1 MSSLKMTFSLTSLI
15 FLIALGLVFAP
26 TAVMA
31 HDASQTGT
39 PASVGPHTHPVKV
52 AVDADSDATPPVL
65 AVPIH
70 RAHPTATIS
79 LKAGDTVMGTEVIV
93 TADDA
98 ATTDVSEN
106 VVTLVVQ
113 FDRPTVIGG
122 DGTATATATDLTTAL
137 LTATNFTFSIRDAK
151 GTLIT
156 NTFAGGTVDLTLGT
170 VVRSEP
176 TGGSMFLVPLTIP
189 AEAIPTGTAD
199 AADEK
204 FELKIRVNRGAGYSL
219 RKSLTSDDGLTD
231 IPVDGGES
239 QQSMVKTFTLVSE
252 LPTAPDTTKPTVTIT
267 APKAAETNGD
277 LVFTFAFSE
286 ELGNASN
293 DLQAGDI
300 DVMGGTVASVDQD
313 TTDAKKY
320 AVTVTPTDTPPDV
333 AISLR
338 ADSVADAAGNFIDL
352 TGTNDGKSTYDKV
365 HPTVVS
371 HTSAV
376 PTTTPTGHTGDF
388 LDFTFTFSEPI
399 DKSTITV
406 SAVDQGSSHNAHFNV
421 SYFFDAADTT
431 GDATNSYTITVKV
444 LDPQKVT
451 TIALKIGANSVEDM
465 AENGLA
471 ESYTASA
478 THTPPANKSPIF
490 VDETLEPIP
499 DDKQAASW
507 CEEQNRGNVR
517 LPKAT
522 DSEGQ
527 SLVYSLSPNERGHSL
542 PENPNPAPAS
552 GLYWVTIDTE
562 TRYIQGTAEY
572 ADRGTYTWTVTDPHG
587 ATDTMQITI
596 IVKQHQPPKPVKSLV
611 ASKVNSASESA
622 PTENRVILGF
632 DVPEDLT
639 DWPDCI
645 PPVTSYTVHID
656 VYNEVLGMFEDYGTD
671 TEYQLT
677 DTSRFTVDSTGKI
690 YSLALDELPKGIYK
704 FKITP
709 HNKSTLTHPT
719 SGFAMWNTTRGTH
732 VVVADVPAAPRDL
745 RAAVADGVYATV
757 NWVKVPDY
765 REGNYPYNT
774 TDDDGGAP
782 IYDDKVAATHADY
795 QDQMDKRNMY
805 YGPGVDGDFAGYI
818 LYQVNQTTNV
828 ETKYAL
834 LTEASATADKASY
847 ITNYD
852 HPTTRVGPL
861 TEGEYV
867 FRVTAVNVA
876 GESPRSESTPYAHI
890 RIVTSAAPVPPVGGL
905 PTAKVVPAEYNPATG
920 TTSFPSAGSL
930 APNDFAV
937 INANALPDIQRFF
950 AEGGTLSVLNTSGTS
965 KDIVISEIMWGLNL
979 AKAIGAGRK
988 EEQFIEL
995 YNTTATAIPLS
1006 TVTIVFDASV
1016 TVPTVPTGK
1025 VLLDQISNIV
1035 GGWVITDAP
1044 GQDGSIVAGGASL
1057 YSMYRTIKY
1066 DDVVKTHNASDA
1078 ADNRKKQLDSIK
1090 DGNALA
1096 SWAKSN
1102 VADTYGV
1109 NRIGSPGA
1117 RHFKAF
1123 VPLTASTVDRAQ
1135 VIINEIGNH
1144 SDDKYDWIELRN
1156 VSSGE
1161 VNLKKWELSQVTD
1174 DKKDT
1179 ALVSF
1184 PDNDNH
1190 KIPAGGILLIV
1201 NSDPYRDPDHPIAA
1215 GTRINTGNP
1224 EGTGTNSRYYV
1235 DSSLKLKNSGKTLLI
1250 LRNAN
1255 DKEGKPEALKDV
1267 VGTLGIADTAATL
1280 RTKMWP
1286 LAATGAPD
1294 GDVVKDADEDLRAG
1308 FVYVRNAGGG
1318 TGKHH
1323 INRVGYTGVGY
1334 KRAAAKSNQNGGTP
1348 GYDNGAV
1355 KVNESEL
1362 AADATVSISEIMYAK
1377 GNNLPQWIELYNS
1390 SMTQAVNLSEWKLKI
1405 EHHRDADVEEDVSIR
1420 VPSVTTNNFG
1430 GGIHIQPNQTVL
1442 IVSTTTGRVSRAA
1455 LGGVDFPATRVIN
1468 LWAQKDKLEVE
1479 ANVNRREYQ
1488 LLSET
1493 AFKITLMDKSGAA
1506 VDSAGNWD
1514 PKEGMA
1520 MWELP
1525 MAEDGRSSIIRR
1537 YDDAEPRRGT
1547 MAPPGDGTGAWV
1559 LASESSM
1566 DFAQFET
1573 FYGSEDDEGTPGY
1586 RGGGALPVSLS
1597 KFRPERLDDG
1607 SIQIVWITESEL
1619 NNAGF
1624 NILRSEKRD
1633 GEFKQINTSLI
1644 AGKGTT
1650 SERHTYEWKDT
1661 SAKPNVVY
1669 YYQIQDV
1676 SLDGKVQ
1683 TLRQSRLKGDVS
1695 PTGKATTTW
1704 GEIKALQ

>member
-1 MSSLKMTFSLTSLI
+1 M
-15 FLIALGLVFAP
+15 
-26 TAVMA
+26 
-31 HDASQTGT
+31 
-39 PASVGPHTHPVKV
+39 
-52 AVDADSDATPPVL
+52 
-65 AVPIH
+65 
-70 RAHPTATIS
+70 
-79 LKAGDTVMGTEVIV
+79 
-93 TADDA
+93 
-98 ATTDVSEN
+98 
-106 VVTLVVQ
+106 
-113 FDRPTVIGG
+113 
-122 DGTATATATDLTTAL
+122 
-137 LTATNFTFSIRDAK
+137 
-151 GTLIT
+151 
-156 NTFAGGTVDLTLGT
+156 
-170 VVRSEP
+170 
-176 TGGSMFLVPLTIP
+176 
-189 AEAIPTGTAD
+189 
-199 AADEK
+199 
-204 FELKIRVNRGAGYSL
+204 
-219 RKSLTSDDGLTD
+219 
-231 IPVDGGES
+231 
-239 QQSMVKTFTLVSE
+239 
-252 LPTAPDTTKPTVTIT
+252 
-267 APKAAETNGD
+267 
-277 LVFTFAFSE
+277 
-286 ELGNASN
+286 
-293 DLQAGDI
+293 
-300 DVMGGTVASVDQD
+300 
-313 TTDAKKY
+313 
-320 AVTVTPTDTPPDV
+320 
-333 AISLR
+333 
-338 ADSVADAAGNFIDL
+338 
-352 TGTNDGKSTYDKV
+352 
-365 HPTVVS
+365 
-371 HTSAV
+371 
-376 PTTTPTGHTGDF
+376 
-388 LDFTFTFSEPI
+388 
-399 DKSTITV
+399 
-406 SAVDQGSSHNAHFNV
+406 
-421 SYFFDAADTT
+421 
-431 GDATNSYTITVKV
+431 
-444 LDPQKVT
+444 
-451 TIALKIGANSVEDM
+451 
-465 AENGLA
+465 
-471 ESYTASA
+471 
-478 THTPPANKSPIF
+478 
-490 VDETLEPIP
+490 
-499 DDKQAASW
+499 
-507 CEEQNRGNVR
+507 
-517 LPKAT
+517 
-522 DSEGQ
+522 
-527 SLVYSLSPNERGHSL
+527 YSLSPNERGHSL

-587 ATDTMQITI
+587 ATDTMDITI
-596 IVKQHQPPKPVKSLV
+596 IVKQHQPPKPVKLLL
-611 ASKVNSASESA
+611 AQKVNSASEQP

-632 DVPEDLT
+632 DVPGDFT
-639 DWPDCI
+639 GWPDCI

-656 VYNEVLGMFEDYGTD
+656 VYNEVLDTFEDYGTD
-671 TEYQLT
+671 TEYLLT
-677 DTSRFTVDSTGKI
+677 NKDRFTMDAAGQI

-709 HNKSTLTHPT
+709 HNKSTLTHPI
-719 SGFAMWNTTRGTH
+719 SDFAVWNTTLGTH

-795 QDQMDKRNMY
+795 QDQLDKRNMY

-834 LTEASATADKASY
+834 LTEASAKADKASY

-867 FRVTAVNVA
+867 FRVTAVNVS

-890 RIVTSAAPVPPVGGL
+890 RIVTSSAPVPPVGGL
-905 PTAKVVPAEYNPATG
+905 PTAKVVNAEYNPATG
-920 TTSFPSAGSL
+920 TTSLTSAGSL

-950 AEGGTLSVLNTSGTS
+950 AEGGSLSVLNTSGTS

-988 EEQFIEL
+988 DEQFIEL

-1006 TVTIVFDASV
+1006 TVTLVFDASA

-1057 YSMYRTIKY
+1057 ISMYRTIKY
-1066 DDVVKTHNASDA
+1066 EDVVKTHNASDA

-1123 VPLTASTVDRAQ
+1123 EPLTASAVDRGQ

-1179 ALVSF
+1179 QLVSF

-1224 EGTGTNSRYYV
+1224 EGTGTSSRYYV
-1235 DSSLKLKNSGKTLLI
+1235 DGNLKLKNSGKTLLI
-1250 LRNAN
+1250 LRSAN

-1286 LAATGAPD
+1286 LAATGAPHGNVID
-1294 GDVVKDADEDLRAG
+1294 GTDDEDFRAG
-1308 FVYVRNAGGG
+1308 KVYKRNDTGGG
-1318 TGKHH
+1318 TLEKDLGT
-1323 INRVGYTGVGY
+1323 VGYTGVGY
-1334 KRAAAKSNQNGGTP
+1334 KRSAANSGQNGGTP
-1348 GYDNGAV
+1348 GYANDAV

-1405 EHHRDADVEEDVSIR
+1405 EHDRDADVEEDVSIR

-1442 IVSTTTGRVSRAA
+1442 IVSTTTGRASRAA

-1479 ANVNRREYQ
+1479 SGVNRREYQ

-1493 AFKITLMDKSGAA
+1493 AFKITLMDKSGAT

-1537 YDDAEPRRGT
+1537 YDEGEPRRGT

-1559 LASESSM
+1559 LASESSL
-1566 DFAQFET
+1566 DFEI
-1573 FYGSEDDEGTPGY
+1573 FYGSDDDEGTPGY
-1586 RGGGALPVSLS
+1586 RGGGPLPVSLS
-1597 KFRPERLDDG
+1597 KFRPERLKDTG
-1607 SIQIVWITESEL
+1607 EIVIRWITESEL

-1633 GEFKQINTSLI
+1633 GEFTKVHFV

-1650 SERHTYEWKDT
+1650 TERSTYEWKDT
-1661 SAKPNVVY
+1661 TAKPNVVY
-1669 YYQIQDV
+1669 YYQIQDI
-1676 SLDGKVQ
+1676 SLDGKVT
-1683 TLRQSRLKGDVS
+1683 TLRQSRLKGNVS
-1695 PTGKATTTW
+1695 ADGKLTTTW